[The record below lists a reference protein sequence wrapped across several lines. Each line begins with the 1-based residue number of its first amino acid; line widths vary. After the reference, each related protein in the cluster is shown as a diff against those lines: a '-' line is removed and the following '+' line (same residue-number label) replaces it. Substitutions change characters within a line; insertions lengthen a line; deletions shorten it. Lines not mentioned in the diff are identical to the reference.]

1 MKGVLQVAGLFIGG
15 NLLQRIFLT
24 AFPVMQGV
32 AILWY
37 LLDPPCQRC
46 VPVAPMVC
54 NSLSFMGLIGCL
66 LIGAERL
73 RAMAAPRMLR
83 FVPLARLRLL
93 LGMLLALLL
102 LAGMLTFGSV
112 LAHRFAPKLLVP
124 SGSAY
129 GTYCGAVELMFLWVL
144 WGFFVFGRTV
154 WLRWLLVVGIFPAV
168 LVLGMR
174 YVGRPGGVA
183 ITEVT
188 AIGLAAAIPFVTWF
202 LRARQIEPPGTVTMS
217 TDWSVFAV
225 SRVRSSEV
233 LGKSAAAATN
243 TYLLG
248 QPTVARVCWF
258 WLSCVIAA
266 NILWLGC
273 LLIPHAPLD
282 ASVAFPV
289 VLVGVIMCATIFPHQ
304 IVRRARMLWIRG
316 GSSRRELFNRTEKLS
331 LDCVAFVGIPLL
343 VLGAAELTHVTLDRA
358 VYLLLLT
365 VSTGLCCIYLTLL
378 DLRFR
383 INPQFNPLEL
393 VFFTV
398 TYMFF
403 LPDVFYFPF
412 EHSAPWVP
420 LQVPIVELLAVP
432 LLRAI
437 ALHRWQRIDWLICKL
452 PKSAS
457 QRLRLAR

>member
-1 MKGVLQVAGLFIGG
+1 MKGVLQVTRLFIGG
-15 NLLQRIFLT
+15 DRFQRALLA
-24 AFPVMQGV
+24 AFPVMQCL

-46 VPVAPMVC
+46 VPTGPMVC
-54 NSLSFMGLIGCL
+54 DSVALMGLTGCL
-66 LIGAERL
+66 LMGAERL
-73 RAMAAPRMLR
+73 RAMAAPRTLR
-83 FVPLARLRLL
+83 FAPLARLRLL
-93 LGMLLALLL
+93 LGMVLALLL
-102 LAGMLTFGSV
+102 LAGLLTFGAA
-112 LAHRFAPKLLVP
+112 LAYKFAPRLLVS
-124 SGSAY
+124 SGSVY
-129 GTYCGAVELMFLWVL
+129 GTFCGAVELMFLWVL
-144 WGFFVFGRTV
+144 WGFFLFGRAV
-154 WLRWLLVVGIFPAV
+154 WLRWLLVVAIFPAV
-168 LVLGMR
+168 LVMGLQF
-174 YVGRPGGVA
+174 VGGPGGGALV
-183 ITEVT
+183 EFS
-188 AIGLAAAIPFVTWF
+188 AIGLAAVISFVTWF
-202 LRARQIEPPGTVTMS
+202 VRVRQIEPPDPVVTG

-225 SRVRSSEV
+225 ARVRSSEV
-233 LGKSAAAATN
+233 LGKSAEAATN

-248 QPTVARVCWF
+248 QPTVARACWF
-258 WLSCVIAA
+258 WLSCVIAV
-266 NILWLGC
+266 NIFWLG
-273 LLIPHAPLD
+273 LMRLPRAYLD
-282 ASVAFPV
+282 SSVAFPI
-289 VLVGVIMCATIFPHQ
+289 VLVGVILCATIFPHQ

-331 LDCVAFVGIPLL
+331 LDCLAFVGIPLL
-343 VLGAAELTHVTLDRA
+343 VLGAAELTHVSLDRA

-412 EHSAPWVP
+412 EHSDPWVP